1 MLRNLGNSYFASFGS
16 GQCVSSQREEN
27 LLAVSVMNL
36 ISNLLNFGF
45 QSSLPK
51 LVELTP
57 VRVTMLCLV
66 VLLVELAPVRG
77 TMLRLIIL
85 LGRFPAFR
93 VRPRLFCFQDE
104 IGQYEMRSRLRG
116 KLPVACLYGLMVC
129 VYFWCLRDE

>member
-1 MLRNLGNSYFASFGS
+1 MKKGFKFYVLRNLGNSYFASYGT

-57 VRVTMLCLV
+57 VRGSKLCCFMLPQASLLTGSRCDSFVSKTRLGSVRYVTV
-66 VLLVELAPVRG
+66 
-77 TMLRLIIL
+77 
-85 LGRFPAFR
+85 
-93 VRPRLFCFQDE
+93 
-104 IGQYEMRSRLRG
+104 LRG
-116 KLPVACLYGLMVC
+116 KLTTNPWVVYVA
-129 VYFWCLRDE
+129 